1 MVKRVTRNQKPET
14 RNKTTKKTIKKQEAG
29 NRKLETSSEFL
40 VPLTELLEA
49 GCHFGHQTRR
59 WNPKM
64 SSFIYCAKDG
74 VHIFDLVKT
83 AKCLQEA
90 CLAAKQIT
98 SEGREIVF
106 VGTKRQAQAVVK
118 ENFRNGEFAS
128 LAVDRYD
135 YLVPFPINF
144 IQLITVFACQLF
156 YLAQVNNS

>member
-1 MVKRVTRNQKPET
+1 MVKRVTRNQKSEI
-14 RNKTTKKTIKKQEAG
+14 RDNKTKKTIKKQEAG

-118 ENFRNGEFAS
+118 EEAS
-128 LAVDRYD
+128 KVNT
-135 YLVPFPINF
+135 PFVVSRWLGGTISNWEQ
-144 IQLITVFACQLF
+144 IKKESIG
-156 YLAQVNNS
+156 